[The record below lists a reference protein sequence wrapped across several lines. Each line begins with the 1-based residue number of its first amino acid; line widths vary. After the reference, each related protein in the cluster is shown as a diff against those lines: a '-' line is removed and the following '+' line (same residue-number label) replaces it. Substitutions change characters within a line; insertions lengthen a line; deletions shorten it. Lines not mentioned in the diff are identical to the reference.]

1 MKVMYI
7 GHSRHLYNLNL
18 YTKKHKHEL
27 KTAVSDNSF
36 SLLNIKEDILLFEPE
51 IIFADVLSFTETEE
65 KICEILGTIKPAL
78 NCRIAIIAADRSME
92 NKMIRSFAAS
102 GFKYFV
108 LSQSLGKQ
116 MKEIENVFEGKQ
128 TLTDEEAADI
138 QTAREEKVQRV
149 FSEVPESKAAASMT
163 DKKKVAVVGVMERI
177 GTTTACLQLVKHLMQ
192 QGKKACYIERNQ
204 TGFIDNICS
213 CFDGV
218 GVFGDK
224 TYYQNIDLYMADG
237 INTAI
242 SEDYEYYIYDYG
254 SLQSADIMSILEK
267 DSIVLVCGSSPSEIG
282 ALTDCYKLM
291 YKYDEPFYLFN
302 LTHQNERTEI
312 LSLQSAKRDKTVFM
326 EYCPDPF
333 LYCSDNS
340 KAFDFIL
347 QGSKVRKTEVKRKRG
362 FFR

>member
-7 GHSRHLYNLNL
+7 GHSRNLYNLNI
-18 YTKKHKHEL
+18 YVRKHGQEL
-27 KTAVSDNSF
+27 KTAVGDSF
-36 SLLNIKEDILLFEPE
+36 SLSDIKEDILSFEPE
-51 IIFADVLSFTETEE
+51 IIFADVLVFTETEDE
-65 KICEILGTIKPAL
+65 ICEILGTIKIAL
-78 NCRIAIIAADRSME
+78 NCRIAVIAAGRSME
-92 NKMIRSFAAS
+92 NKMIRSFAAA

-108 LSQSLGKQ
+108 LSESLGKQ
-116 MKEIENVFEGKQ
+116 MKEIECVFEGHQ
-128 TLTDEEAADI
+128 TLTDEAAEKI
-138 QTAREEKVQRV
+138 TSAREEKVQRV
-149 FSEVPESKAAASMT
+149 FSEVPESRAAAAVT
-163 DKKKVAVVGVMERI
+163 DKKKIAVVGIMGRI

-204 TGFIDNICS
+204 TGFIDSLLS

-218 GVFGDK
+218 TLAGDK
-224 TYYQNIDLYMADG
+224 ACYQNTDLYMAGG
-237 INTAI
+237 INAAI

-267 DSIVLVCGSSPSEIG
+267 DLIVIVCGSSPSEIA

-302 LTHQNERTEI
+302 LAHQSERAEI
-312 LSLQSAKRDKTVFM
+312 LSLQSSKKDKTAFM

-333 LYCSDNS
+333 LYSSDNS

-347 QGSKVRKTEVKRKRG
+347 QGSKAKKSEVKRKRG

>member
-7 GHSRHLYNLNL
+7 GNSRNLYNLNI
-18 YTKKHKHEL
+18 YAKKHKHEL
-27 KTAVSDNSF
+27 KTAVADSI
-36 SLLNIKEDILLFEPE
+36 SLSVVKTDIMSFEPE
-51 IIFADVLSFTETEE
+51 LIFADVLSFTEKEE
-65 KICEILGTIKPAL
+65 ELCEILETLTLAL
-78 NCRIAIIAADRSME
+78 NCRVAIIAANRSME
-92 NKMIRSFAAS
+92 NKMIRSFVTA

-108 LSQSLGKQ
+108 LAESLGKQ
-116 MKEIENVFEGKQ
+116 MKEIDDVFSGKQ
-128 TLTDEEAADI
+128 TVTDEEAFRI
-138 QTAREEKVQRV
+138 TAASEEKVQKV
-149 FSEVPESKAAASMT
+149 FSEVPESKMAAAMT

-204 TGFIDNICS
+204 TGFINNICS

-218 GVFGDK
+218 GIFGDK
-224 TYYQNIDLYMADG
+224 TYYQNTDLYMADG

-267 DSIVLVCGSSPSEIG
+267 DVIVLVCGSSPSEIG
-282 ALTDCYKLM
+282 ALTECYKLM
-291 YKYDEPFYLFN
+291 YKYEEPFYLFN
-302 LTHQNERTEI
+302 LTHQSERTEI
-312 LSLQSAKRDKTVFM
+312 LSLQSGKKDKTVFM

-333 LYCSDNS
+333 LYSSDNS
-340 KAFDFIL
+340 KAFDYIL
-347 QGSKVRKTEVKRKRG
+347 HGSKAKKTEVKRKKG